1 MIITTTDFIGEYQ
14 VPATRYSNLDLYIN
28 KYSKLYLERLFGV
41 ELYKLFDADL
51 VDGVPVLDRFVVLF
65 NALSFDKDGCVY
77 QSEGIKQ
84 MLVEFIYYHFTV
96 ESQLYNTSTGTMS
109 TDSELSKP
117 KPYANNIISAYNKA
131 VSNSRVIQY
140 YILENEDDY
149 TEENIQEISY
159 IDGI

>member
-1 MIITTTDFIGEYQ
+1 
-14 VPATRYSNLDLYIN
+14 
-28 KYSKLYLERLFGV
+28 
-41 ELYKLFDADL
+41 
-51 VDGVPVLDRFVVLF
+51 
-65 NALSFDKDGCVY
+65 
-77 QSEGIKQ
+77 
-84 MLVEFIYYHFTV
+84 
-96 ESQLYNTSTGTMS
+96 MS

-140 YILENEDDY
+140 YILENKDDY